1 MKKILGTV
9 LVLVVG
15 IMPALIAREVV
26 RFGFW
31 PRAHRMWPARLK
43 KVSSR
48 PLHRIK
54 RHRSESITV

>member
-31 PRAHRMWPARLK
+31 PRAHRMWPD
-43 KVSSR
+43 
-48 PLHRIK
+48 
-54 RHRSESITV
+54 